1 MKDQVVSDLTGRVA
15 DLERRLAHDKAE
27 YEKAVSNRDQSIDA
41 LQSKVRDLK
50 RETNVLTDDYESV
63 SEEKHELEEQL
74 DKEHTQLINLQD
86 ELAEM
91 DTLVADLR
99 AEIDRL
105 NQRNEQDVMAAEE
118 AQHTAAATQQ
128 ALEDAAADTAA
139 KLIALTQAN
148 EALEDA
154 LAAAVARHATG
165 ATEYQGQVDA
175 LKLEHDAH
183 VTSLERRQQVVDL
196 ECATLQA
203 ALAQA
208 QAAAASTS
216 TAQEDLEIKVAQL
229 EAANTAQAND
239 WANVERGWK
248 KRVQELTDRCDEAV
262 AAAADVQLGRDHA
275 VAMNAQLTSEVETLN
290 QRSVWNPVIHAV
302 CLFAGIAFGMKAF
315 QGPVA

>member
-27 YEKAVSNRDQSIDA
+27 YDKAVSNRDQSIDA

-118 AQHTAAATQQ
+118 HTATAAQQ

-165 ATEYQGQVDA
+165 TTEYQGQVDA

-290 QRSVWNPVIHAV
+290 QRSVWNPTCKYVSPAADLAQAPECCDV
-302 CLFAGIAFGMKAF
+302 M
-315 QGPVA
+315 QSPV

>member
-118 AQHTAAATQQ
+118 HTAAAAQQ
-128 ALEDAAADTAA
+128 ALEDAAADTSA

-208 QAAAASTS
+208 QAAA
-216 TAQEDLEIKVAQL
+216 
-229 EAANTAQAND
+229 
-239 WANVERGWK
+239 
-248 KRVQELTDRCDEAV
+248 
-262 AAAADVQLGRDHA
+262 
-275 VAMNAQLTSEVETLN
+275 
-290 QRSVWNPVIHAV
+290 
-302 CLFAGIAFGMKAF
+302 
-315 QGPVA
+315 

>member
-1 MKDQVVSDLTGRVA
+1 MPQATTAAIIDESSVSLDRVLDTETEPEPTPKTTSSSLEDDVKGLQAQVSALSAEITHLHEQLESAEAERQPLRRSLSMKDQVVSDLTGRVA

-118 AQHTAAATQQ
+118 
-128 ALEDAAADTAA
+128 
-139 KLIALTQAN
+139 
-148 EALEDA
+148 
-154 LAAAVARHATG
+154 
-165 ATEYQGQVDA
+165 
-175 LKLEHDAH
+175 
-183 VTSLERRQQVVDL
+183 
-196 ECATLQA
+196 
-203 ALAQA
+203 
-208 QAAAASTS
+208 
-216 TAQEDLEIKVAQL
+216 
-229 EAANTAQAND
+229 
-239 WANVERGWK
+239 
-248 KRVQELTDRCDEAV
+248 
-262 AAAADVQLGRDHA
+262 
-275 VAMNAQLTSEVETLN
+275 
-290 QRSVWNPVIHAV
+290 
-302 CLFAGIAFGMKAF
+302 
-315 QGPVA
+315 

>member
-118 AQHTAAATQQ
+118 
-128 ALEDAAADTAA
+128 
-139 KLIALTQAN
+139 
-148 EALEDA
+148 
-154 LAAAVARHATG
+154 
-165 ATEYQGQVDA
+165 
-175 LKLEHDAH
+175 
-183 VTSLERRQQVVDL
+183 
-196 ECATLQA
+196 
-203 ALAQA
+203 
-208 QAAAASTS
+208 
-216 TAQEDLEIKVAQL
+216 
-229 EAANTAQAND
+229 
-239 WANVERGWK
+239 
-248 KRVQELTDRCDEAV
+248 
-262 AAAADVQLGRDHA
+262 
-275 VAMNAQLTSEVETLN
+275 
-290 QRSVWNPVIHAV
+290 
-302 CLFAGIAFGMKAF
+302 
-315 QGPVA
+315 

>member
-1 MKDQVVSDLTGRVA
+1 
-15 DLERRLAHDKAE
+15 
-27 YEKAVSNRDQSIDA
+27 
-41 LQSKVRDLK
+41 
-50 RETNVLTDDYESV
+50 
-63 SEEKHELEEQL
+63 
-74 DKEHTQLINLQD
+74 
-86 ELAEM
+86 
-91 DTLVADLR
+91 
-99 AEIDRL
+99 
-105 NQRNEQDVMAAEE
+105 
-118 AQHTAAATQQ
+118 
-128 ALEDAAADTAA
+128 A

-175 LKLEHDAH
+175 LKLEHDAR

-290 QRSVWNPVIHAV
+290 QRMWPRPEVVGGRGS
-302 CLFAGIAFGMKAF
+302 L
-315 QGPVA
+315 